1 MSQVPILVLREG
13 TEQKREKEARE
24 RNVKAMKAVAEAV
37 RSTLGPKGMD
47 KMIVDSLGDSTITND
62 GAEILKQLDIENVSA
77 NMMVNLAKSIDDEIG
92 DGTTSAV
99 IFTASLLE
107 KALELTEQG
116 IHPQSITRG
125 YKKAATKAI
134 SIVDQIAETISEE
147 DEEMLLNAAKTA
159 MNSRGVFSFKDFFA
173 DLALEA
179 VRIVKGNKT
188 LTDVNDIKLV
198 KSPGK
203 SLSDSEL
210 INGIYLK
217 KGKEHMNMP
226 DLITDAKIA
235 VIRKKIKPG
244 TGEYDA
250 NIKIQKPEDIQKFKD
265 EEINMLKSYLKIFTD
280 LGVDMVINSH
290 DQADKFNAML
300 AKEGIVGIKNVGKD
314 DIETVE
320 KAVGA
325 KLVDDVKNTSEED
338 LGYAQKVRFEEI
350 GMDDYTIFEGCENP
364 GSVTILLK
372 GGLDNVLNTAEI
384 AMHDVLSVLAHILD
398 TKKVVAGGG
407 ATYIELSKKLKTYAN
422 EVSGKESLAING
434 FALALEEI
442 PITLIRN
449 AGLEEIERIT
459 ELRAAHKTEEDKWIG
474 IDTVADT
481 IQNNLKY
488 GLVEPAELPKSII
501 KSGNELATL
510 ILRIDR
516 IIKSSSAEE
525 EGFQP

>member
-1 MSQVPILVLREG
+1 MSRVPILVLREG

-24 RNVKAMKAVAEAV
+24 RNIKAMQAVAEAV

-62 GAEILKQLDIENVSA
+62 GAEILNQLDIENVSA

-99 IFTASLLE
+99 IFTAALLE
-107 KALELTEQG
+107 RALELTEQG

-125 YKKAATKAI
+125 YKKAASKAI
-134 SIVDQIAETISEE
+134 SIIDQIAKTISED
-147 DEEMLLNAAKTA
+147 DEKALKNSAKTA
-159 MNSRGVFSFKDFFA
+159 MNSRGVFNFKDFFA
-173 DLALEA
+173 DLALKA
-179 VRIVKGNKT
+179 VKIVKGTKT
-188 LTDVNDIKLV
+188 LTNVDDIKIV

-203 SLSDSEL
+203 SLSDSKL

-226 DLITDAKIA
+226 DLVTDAKIA

-250 NIKIQKPEDIQKFKD
+250 EITIKKAEDIQKFKD
-265 EEINMLKSYLKIFTD
+265 QETSMLKDYLKIFTD
-280 LGVDMVINSH
+280 LGVDIVINSH

-300 AKEGIVGIKNVGKD
+300 AKEGILGIKNLGKD
-314 DIETVE
+314 DIDTVV

-325 KLVDDVKNTSEED
+325 NLVDDVKNISEQD
-338 LGYAQKVRFEEI
+338 LGFAQKVKTKTI

-364 GSVTILLK
+364 GTVAILLK
-372 GGLDNVLNTAEI
+372 GGLENVLDTAEI
-384 AMHDVLSVLAHILD
+384 AMHDVLSVLANILD
-398 TKKVVAGGG
+398 TKTVVAGGG
-407 ATYIELSKKLKTYAN
+407 ATYIELAKHLKTFAN
-422 EVSGKESLAING
+422 EVSGKESLAINA

-449 AGLEEIERIT
+449 AGLDEIERIT
-459 ELRAAHKTEEDKWIG
+459 ELRASHKTDADKWVG
-474 IDTVADT
+474 IDTVTDT
-481 IQNNLKY
+481 IQDNMNH
-488 GLVEPAELPKSII
+488 GLIEPSELPKSII

-516 IIKSSSAEE
+516 IIRAANAGK